1 MNIQA
6 STRGLAGVVQTI
18 PRQTF
23 KMSKTLN
30 SKRLKVLF
38 FAPILKYPPKGGPEI
53 SVINAIKVLNII
65 SELHIV
71 TTVREDCLGSDGA
84 LTFLKEHSTNIV
96 FSQKSIS
103 VGPAPILERAARF
116 IKREIFPSLHLSL
129 ESRFIENYAI
139 ENGIDT
145 FWIDRVLE
153 HSFTI
158 FTKIR
163 RAFPLATIVGDT
175 EAIYSKFILREL
187 PLVKSPLRWLNIYYR
202 GKQKQIQE
210 RELVRKAD
218 FVTAVSMVDI
228 LYFRSIAHDPKKI
241 MSFSNTI
248 DLSDFKNKFQPNT
261 ALKQPCVLLL
271 GTFGHQYS
279 PMDRAAKW
287 LADDIMPL
295 VWEHVPNLHLYII
308 GVNANKTQSLLNCEN
323 ITVIGDPISMVPF
336 LQQGTA
342 TLVPLLFESG
352 TRFKIV
358 ESGAASVAC
367 ISTTLGAEGLNVT
380 DKKDIL
386 IADNSEDFAKAI
398 INVVTNLELSEFL
411 GKNLHN
417 LVLENYSLDRQI
429 EEGKSI
435 IKLIQDKK

>member
-1 MNIQA
+1 MNN
-6 STRGLAGVVQTI
+6 S
-18 PRQTF
+18 
-23 KMSKTLN
+23 SN

-38 FAPILKYPPKGGPEI
+38 FAPILKYPPKGGPEL
-53 SVINAIKVLNII
+53 SVINAIKVLNLI

-71 TTVREDCLGSDGA
+71 TTVPEDCLGSDVA
-84 LTFLKEHSTNIV
+84 LTFLKEHSADIL
-96 FSQKSIS
+96 FAPKSIS

-139 ENGIDT
+139 KKGIDT

-153 HSFTI
+153 HSFTV

-175 EAIYSKFILREL
+175 EAVYSRFILREL
-187 PLVKSPLRWLNIYYR
+187 PLVNSPWRWLKIYYR

-228 LYFRSIAHDPKKI
+228 LYFRSIAHDPAKI
-241 MSFSNTI
+241 MRFSNTI
-248 DLSDFKNKFQPNT
+248 DLSDFKNKLKPT
-261 ALKQPCVLLL
+261 AILKQPCVLLL
-271 GTFGHQYS
+271 GTFGHQHS

-295 VWEHVPNLHLYII
+295 VWERVPNLHLYII
-308 GVNANKTQSLLNCEN
+308 GLNAHKTQSSRNCEN
-323 ITVIGDPISMVPF
+323 ITVVGDPCSMVPF

-342 TLVPLLFESG
+342 TLVPLRFESG

-367 ISTTLGAEGLNVT
+367 VSTTLGAEGLDVT
-380 DKKDIL
+380 DNKNIL

-398 INVVTNLELSEFL
+398 INVVTNPDLSESL
-411 GKNLHN
+411 GKKLHD
-417 LVLENYSLDRQI
+417 LVSKNYSLDCQI
-429 EEGKSI
+429 KEGNSI
-435 IKLIQDKK
+435 VKLIQDRK